1 MTKSINTQSRQLL
14 KVEVESY
21 LLKINKTI
29 KQFLQY
35 SPYYNDK
42 VMMHNIYISC
52 MLTLLNQITLSNANK
67 KRMQNRLDS
76 MYNMDAFLNTI
87 YLEEQQNST
96 ILFHLPQH
104 LSNYITTL
112 VNEMKIL
119 IVDDLKFLIGSS
131 EPTEAVMQA
140 IMQSTKESIIN
151 DQE

>member
-52 MLTLLNQITLSNANK
+52 MLTLLNQITLSNTNK
-67 KRMQNRLDS
+67 KRM
-76 MYNMDAFLNTI
+76 
-87 YLEEQQNST
+87 
-96 ILFHLPQH
+96 
-104 LSNYITTL
+104 
-112 VNEMKIL
+112 
-119 IVDDLKFLIGSS
+119 
-131 EPTEAVMQA
+131 
-140 IMQSTKESIIN
+140 
-151 DQE
+151 